1 MTRFA
6 TTEVRAQWDWL
17 KYNIRKETI
26 QYCKEKARQPRE
38 TIGSIEHDLKLA
50 AEEQAE
56 TLSVENFN
64 RLENLK
70 TEFEKEDENI
80 TRGAI
85 VRSQVNW
92 YDNGEKNN
100 KAKSTIRKTRTQR
113 WYNHN

>member
-50 AEEQAE
+50 EEEQVE
-56 TLSVENFN
+56 TLSVDNFN

-85 VRSQVNW
+85 VRSRVNW
-92 YDNGEKNN
+92 YENGEKNN
-100 KAKSTIRKTRTQR
+100 KA
-113 WYNHN
+113 